1 MPKSGKVRA
10 VPMATEV
17 AQALAALLTDRGN
30 PGPEEPEGLAV
41 RPVRGGL
48 RITIRTQTGGV
59 RLLATHEAN

>member
-30 PGPEEPEGLAV
+30 PGPEELQQQLAQMAETLSRV
-41 RPVRGGL
+41 QAR
-48 RITIRTQTGGV
+48 QQ
-59 RLLATHEAN
+59 ASA